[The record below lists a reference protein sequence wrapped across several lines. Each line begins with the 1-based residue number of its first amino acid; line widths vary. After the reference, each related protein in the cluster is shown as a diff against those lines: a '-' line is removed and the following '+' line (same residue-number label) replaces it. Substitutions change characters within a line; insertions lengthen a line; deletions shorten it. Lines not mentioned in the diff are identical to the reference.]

1 MNAQE
6 FEANLDYVLNV
17 FFCNVIIVCHFLWC
31 FIVLI
36 HLFLFLCISSLFF
49 LYAHV
54 SIESIDCIVLSLLVL
69 NAILITL

>member
-6 FEANLDYVLNV
+6 FDANLDYVLNV
-17 FFCNVIIVCHFLWC
+17 LFCNIIIVYHFLWC

-36 HLFLFLCISSLFF
+36 HLFLFWGGISPLFVV
-49 LYAHV
+49 YAHV
-54 SIESIDCIVLSLLVL
+54 SIESLLVL